1 LWIKTG
7 GSVGEVVGLDCAA
20 ANADAYARL
29 RNELSPAP
37 GDRVRFVCHDFSSG
51 LARFPNARFD
61 GVVSGLSISY
71 AEAFDDATGKWT
83 TAAYDRLLS
92 DVYRVLTPGG
102 RFVFSV
108 NVPEPSWG
116 IVGLY
121 SLPALL
127 RSEKPLRALKRSWR
141 MLRYGRWLKREA
153 RIGRFHYL
161 PAEDVT
167 RKLSQAG
174 FTDVSHILSYR
185 KQAYV
190 FQATKPA

>member
-1 LWIKTG
+1 
-7 GSVGEVVGLDCAA
+7 
-20 ANADAYARL
+20 
-29 RNELSPAP
+29 
-37 GDRVRFVCHDFSSG
+37 VRFICHDFSSG

-108 NVPEPSWG
+108 NVPEPSWARIG
-116 IVGLY
+116 VA

-127 RSEKPLRALKRSWR
+127 RTERPLQALKRTYR
-141 MLRYGRWLKREA
+141 MGVYGRWLKREA

-167 RKLSQAG
+167 CKLSQTG
-174 FTDVSHILSYR
+174 FTDISHILSYR